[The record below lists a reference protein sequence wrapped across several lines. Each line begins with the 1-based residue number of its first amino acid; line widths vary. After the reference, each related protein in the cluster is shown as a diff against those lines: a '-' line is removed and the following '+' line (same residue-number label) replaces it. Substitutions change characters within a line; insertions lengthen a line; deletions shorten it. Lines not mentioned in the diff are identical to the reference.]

1 MCGDFC
7 NRGNELHI
15 FMMAGC
21 TYIHCIV
28 RLRDGLLGH
37 IWKECAWCERRRGN
51 GNIEKVLR
59 VLSAVVECF
68 GAVLY
73 LKSVNRACAN
83 HVVEVAL
90 SCNCLI

>member
-1 MCGDFC
+1 MVVDAWVITGGQDKSYLHGMHCFGGGGVWRFC

-37 IWKECAWCERRRGN
+37 IGESAPDVRG
-51 GNIEKVLR
+51 
-59 VLSAVVECF
+59 SAVMET
-68 GAVLY
+68 
-73 LKSVNRACAN
+73 LKRF
-83 HVVEVAL
+83 
-90 SCNCLI
+90 